1 MTRGE
6 GWGVT
11 IEGDGDGAGFVTGLA
26 VERIAH
32 RISEGQAQGLG
43 GGGRIATKH
52 VDLVDRVEPELE
64 GRAMEA
70 VAQAMCLHVCV
81 CVCVCVYACVYS
93 QSSRAERW
101 RPSPPLATGYWP
113 LATGHWLLATGYW
126 PLTTGHWLLATGYW
140 LLATGH

>member
-52 VDLVDRVEPELE
+52 VDLVDCVEPELE

-70 VAQAMCLHVCV
+70 VATTGYWLLATG
-81 CVCVCVYACVYS
+81 Y
-93 QSSRAERW
+93 W
-101 RPSPPLATGYWP
+101 PLATGYWLLATDYWP

-126 PLTTGHWLLATGYW
+126 PLTTGH
-140 LLATGH
+140 